1 MSRSNAHFQHW
12 CETAGETA
20 ETWAAAP
27 AAQALLAKV
36 VMLEELA
43 DSASGF
49 DSIADAI
56 GDALCDLEC
65 ELDNVRTAAIDEA
78 GAQHPGE
85 YDEYLADELDE
96 SAPTVASAISA
107 YRATARQ
114 KALDECFPPVRWIAP
129 GIVAA

>member
-1 MSRSNAHFQHW
+1 MSRPEYVERWTDTAQH
-12 CETAGETA
+12 TA

-36 VMLEELA
+36 IMLEELA
-43 DSASGF
+43 DSAASF
-49 DSIADAI
+49 DSITDAI
-56 GDALCDLEC
+56 GDAIGDLEC
-65 ELDNVRTAAIDEA
+65 ELDNARTAAIDEA

-96 SAPTVASAISA
+96 AAPTVASAISA